1 MLSWFLVGFVAG
13 ICAILSFEVL
23 VVLFVLNLL
32 NRKIKQR
39 IKNETHAADAAVRNP
54 QDSFD
59 SICNLQGIVWVLE
72 PGKIPT
78 KEQKRKRETV
88 EVSPARRHAKIQD
101 GYLTLANS
109 DSSCTIIPLKGCIIQ
124 AVSATSLPT
133 RKWAKRYPI
142 KVESKTKVI
151 YNASK
156 IIYLYLDT
164 AWEKESWCKGLRL
177 ASCEDNEKLNWF
189 TKLNVDFQAY
199 MALLNAGYSSF
210 MKPSLGFSAEP
221 IEKGSKSDGI
231 SKVKLFW
238 KRLSRK
244 SSKSGSEKK
253 GNSGN
258 QSTREERKS
267 FEKQHQFQDSVSGKM
282 SNSSTEENI
291 PFTLPQGFPRS
302 ASQSGASVISDADSE
317 LDRLNYDEGILCW
330 NLLISRI
337 FFDIKGSADLKSSL
351 QQRIQRTLSNMRTP
365 NYIGEVVCT
374 NIDIGNLPPYIHAM
388 RLLGNDMNEVS
399 AFEVDMEYSGGALLR
414 VETRLEVRD
423 QDFQK
428 GIVDTTS
435 ESNSV
440 EDMSSDLLEGFEH
453 FGKHLNLPKEDMV
466 DPKIDGV
473 KGSKGTLMSR
483 WKSAVNNVAKQVS
496 QLEWKEM
503 QQLLKNMEL
512 KELMLEKMDLLET
525 GVYEWNGLKSVSKFE
540 AAMGQLVR
548 VASLRGALRL
558 YIRPPPSDQLWFG
571 FTSMPDIEFVLES
584 SVGDHKITNGHI
596 ALFLINRFKAA
607 IRETMVLPNCESAFI
622 PWMMAEKDDWI
633 PRNVA
638 PYIWLNH
645 DSSSSSDIKT
655 PREAPG
661 PHVTESRANENS
673 GRERDSHY
681 DLESKD
687 LLQGGSMESSGRLSS
702 SSCPTLSPCGS
713 WRSLQDLGVPYP
725 PSDELHESGQQNR
738 AETSYPAFYSR
749 SLKELERP
757 TEDIDDNDWG
767 LKMGRRAKLRDFRKK
782 MGEKLGEKK
791 RHMVE
796 KMKHKGS

>member
-1 MLSWFLVGFVAG
+1 
-13 ICAILSFEVL
+13 
-23 VVLFVLNLL
+23 
-32 NRKIKQR
+32 
-39 IKNETHAADAAVRNP
+39 
-54 QDSFD
+54 
-59 SICNLQGIVWVLE
+59 
-72 PGKIPT
+72 
-78 KEQKRKRETV
+78 
-88 EVSPARRHAKIQD
+88 
-101 GYLTLANS
+101 
-109 DSSCTIIPLKGCIIQ
+109 
-124 AVSATSLPT
+124 
-133 RKWAKRYPI
+133 
-142 KVESKTKVI
+142 
-151 YNASK
+151 
-156 IIYLYLDT
+156 
-164 AWEKESWCKGLRL
+164 
-177 ASCEDNEKLNWF
+177 
-189 TKLNVDFQAY
+189 

-238 KRLSRK
+238 RRLSRK

-267 FEKQHQFQDSVSGKM
+267 CEKQNQFQDSVSGKM

-302 ASQSGASVISDADSE
+302 ASQSCASVISDADSE

-374 NIDIGNLPPYIHAM
+374 NIDTGNLPPYIHAM

-399 AFEVDMEYSGGALLR
+399 AFEVDMEYSGGALLG

-496 QLEWKEM
+496 QVPLT
-503 QQLLKNMEL
+503 L
-512 KELMLEKMDLLET
+512 
-525 GVYEWNGLKSVSKFE
+525 S
-540 AAMGQLVR
+540 VR
-548 VASLRGALRL
+548 VASLRGTLRL

-571 FTSMPDIEFVLES
+571 FTSMPDIEFVLVS
-584 SVGDHKITNGHI
+584 SIGDHKITNGHI

-607 IRETMVLPNCESAFI
+607 IRETMVLPNCESAYI

-655 PREAPG
+655 PRETPG

-687 LLQGGSMESSGRLSS
+687 LLQVGSMESSGRLSS

-713 WRSLQDLGVPYP
+713 WRSLQDLGVSYP
-725 PSDELHESGQQNR
+725 PSDELYESGQQNR

-749 SLKELERP
+749 SLKELESP

-767 LKMGRRAKLRDFRKK
+767 PKMGRRAKLRDFRKK
-782 MGEKLGEKK
+782 IGEKLGEKK

>member
-1 MLSWFLVGFVAG
+1 
-13 ICAILSFEVL
+13 
-23 VVLFVLNLL
+23 
-32 NRKIKQR
+32 
-39 IKNETHAADAAVRNP
+39 
-54 QDSFD
+54 
-59 SICNLQGIVWVLE
+59 
-72 PGKIPT
+72 
-78 KEQKRKRETV
+78 
-88 EVSPARRHAKIQD
+88 
-101 GYLTLANS
+101 
-109 DSSCTIIPLKGCIIQ
+109 
-124 AVSATSLPT
+124 
-133 RKWAKRYPI
+133 AKRYPI

-164 AWEKESWCKGLRL
+164 AWEKESWCKGLRF

-238 KRLSRK
+238 RRLSRK

-267 FEKQHQFQDSVSGKM
+267 CEKQHQFQDSVSGKM

-302 ASQSGASVISDADSE
+302 ASQSCASVISDADSE

-365 NYIGEVVCT
+365 NYIGEVICT
-374 NIDIGNLPPYIHAM
+374 NIDTGNLPPYIHAM
-388 RLLGNDMNEVS
+388 RLLGIDMNEVS
-399 AFEVDMEYSGGALLR
+399 AFEVDMEYSGGALLG

-440 EDMSSDLLEGFEH
+440 EDMSSELLEGFEH

-473 KGSKGTLMSR
+473 KGSKATLMSR

-496 QLEWKEM
+496 QVCVSLCTYRCFSLNKCIKMAFNGYEIGMEGDAAAAKEYGVEGDAVNVGEDGLAGLSMLKGNQNNPSLHITNRYFILEVP
-503 QQLLKNMEL
+503 LTL
-512 KELMLEKMDLLET
+512 
-525 GVYEWNGLKSVSKFE
+525 S
-540 AAMGQLVR
+540 VR
-548 VASLRGALRL
+548 VVSLRGTLRL
-558 YIRPPPSDQLWFG
+558 YIKPPPSDQLWFG

-584 SVGDHKITNGHI
+584 SIGDHKITNGHI
-596 ALFLINRFKAA
+596 DLFLINRFKAA
-607 IRETMVLPNCESAFI
+607 IRETMVLPNCESAYI

-687 LLQGGSMESSGRLSS
+687 LLQVGSMESSGRLSS

-713 WRSLQDLGVPYP
+713 WKLLQDLGVPYS
-725 PSDELHESGQQNR
+725 PSDELYESGQQNR

-767 LKMGRRAKLRDFRKK
+767 PKMGRRAKLRDFRKK
-782 MGEKLGEKK
+782 IGEKLGEKK

>member
-1 MLSWFLVGFVAG
+1 
-13 ICAILSFEVL
+13 
-23 VVLFVLNLL
+23 
-32 NRKIKQR
+32 
-39 IKNETHAADAAVRNP
+39 
-54 QDSFD
+54 
-59 SICNLQGIVWVLE
+59 
-72 PGKIPT
+72 
-78 KEQKRKRETV
+78 
-88 EVSPARRHAKIQD
+88 
-101 GYLTLANS
+101 
-109 DSSCTIIPLKGCIIQ
+109 
-124 AVSATSLPT
+124 
-133 RKWAKRYPI
+133 
-142 KVESKTKVI
+142 
-151 YNASK
+151 
-156 IIYLYLDT
+156 
-164 AWEKESWCKGLRL
+164 
-177 ASCEDNEKLNWF
+177 
-189 TKLNVDFQAY
+189 

-231 SKVKLFW
+231 SKIKLFW

-258 QSTREERKS
+258 QSIREERKS
-267 FEKQHQFQDSVSGKM
+267 FEKQHQFQDSVSGKT

-302 ASQSGASVISDADSE
+302 ASQSCASVISDADSE

-466 DPKIDGV
+466 DPKIDSV

-496 QLEWKEM
+496 QVPLT
-503 QQLLKNMEL
+503 L
-512 KELMLEKMDLLET
+512 
-525 GVYEWNGLKSVSKFE
+525 S
-540 AAMGQLVR
+540 VR
-548 VASLRGALRL
+548 VASLRGTLRL

-584 SVGDHKITNGHI
+584 SIGDHKITNGHI

-607 IRETMVLPNCESAFI
+607 IRETMVLPNCESAYI

-725 PSDELHESGQQNR
+725 SDELHESGQQNR

-749 SLKELERP
+749 SLKELETP

-767 LKMGRRAKLRDFRKK
+767 PKLGRRAKLRDFRKK

>member
-39 IKNETHAADAAVRNP
+39 IKKETHAADAAVRNP

-101 GYLTLANS
+101 GYLTLSNS

-210 MKPSLGFSAEP
+210 MKPSLGFSTEP

-238 KRLSRK
+238 RRLSRK

-267 FEKQHQFQDSVSGKM
+267 CEKQNQFQDSVSGKM

-302 ASQSGASVISDADSE
+302 ASQSCASVISDADSE

-374 NIDIGNLPPYIHAM
+374 NIDTGNLPPYIHAM

-399 AFEVDMEYSGGALLR
+399 AFEVDMEYSGGALLG

-496 QLEWKEM
+496 QVPLT
-503 QQLLKNMEL
+503 L
-512 KELMLEKMDLLET
+512 
-525 GVYEWNGLKSVSKFE
+525 S
-540 AAMGQLVR
+540 VR
-548 VASLRGALRL
+548 VASLRGTLRL

-571 FTSMPDIEFVLES
+571 FTSMPDIEFVLVS
-584 SVGDHKITNGHI
+584 SIGDHKITNGHI

-607 IRETMVLPNCESAFI
+607 IRETMVLPNCESAYI

-655 PREAPG
+655 PRETPG

-687 LLQGGSMESSGRLSS
+687 LLQVGSMESSGRLSS

-713 WRSLQDLGVPYP
+713 WRSLQDLGVSYP
-725 PSDELHESGQQNR
+725 PSDELYESGQQNR

-749 SLKELERP
+749 SLKELESP

-767 LKMGRRAKLRDFRKK
+767 PKMGRRAKLRDFRKK
-782 MGEKLGEKK
+782 IGEKLGEKK

>member
-1 MLSWFLVGFVAG
+1 MVALLVSYFP
-13 ICAILSFEVL
+13 L
-23 VVLFVLNLL
+23 VVLDIEYFS
-32 NRKIKQR
+32 
-39 IKNETHAADAAVRNP
+39 ESP
-54 QDSFD
+54 S
-59 SICNLQGIVWVLE
+59 
-72 PGKIPT
+72 
-78 KEQKRKRETV
+78 QKLTWPLY
-88 EVSPARRHAKIQD
+88 SSNSRRRMTEF
-101 GYLTLANS
+101 G
-109 DSSCTIIPLKGCIIQ
+109 P
-124 AVSATSLPT
+124 P
-133 RKWAKRYPI
+133 AKRYPI

-238 KRLSRK
+238 RRLSRK

-267 FEKQHQFQDSVSGKM
+267 CEKQNQFQDSVSGKM

-302 ASQSGASVISDADSE
+302 ASQSCASVISDADSE

-351 QQRIQRTLSNMRTP
+351 QQRIQVGQSPKLDRTLSNMRTP

-374 NIDIGNLPPYIHAM
+374 NIDTGNLPPYIHAM

-399 AFEVDMEYSGGALLR
+399 AFEVDMEYSGGALLG

-466 DPKIDGV
+466 DPKIGDAAAANEYGV
-473 KGSKGTLMSR
+473 EGD
-483 WKSAVNNVAKQVS
+483 AVNVG
-496 QLEWKEM
+496 E
-503 QQLLKNMEL
+503 
-512 KELMLEKMDLLET
+512 D
-525 GVYEWNGLKSVSKFE
+525 GL
-540 AAMGQLVR
+540 AVR
-548 VASLRGALRL
+548 VASLRGTLRL

-571 FTSMPDIEFVLES
+571 FTSMPDIEFVLVS
-584 SVGDHKITNGHI
+584 SIGDHKITNGHI

-607 IRETMVLPNCESAFI
+607 IRETMVLPNCESAYI

-655 PREAPG
+655 PRETPG

-687 LLQGGSMESSGRLSS
+687 LLQVGSMESSGRLSS

-713 WRSLQDLGVPYP
+713 WRSLQDLGVSYP
-725 PSDELHESGQQNR
+725 PSDELYESGQQNR

-749 SLKELERP
+749 SLKELESP

-767 LKMGRRAKLRDFRKK
+767 PKMGRRAKLRDFRKK
-782 MGEKLGEKK
+782 IGEKLGEKK

>member
-39 IKNETHAADAAVRNP
+39 IKKETHAADAAVRNP

-302 ASQSGASVISDADSE
+302 ASQSCASVISDADSE

-374 NIDIGNLPPYIHAM
+374 NIDTGNLPPYIHAM

-466 DPKIDGV
+466 DPKTVVLSFYHAINDSPLGMGRFMKRNRTALVGFDRTGRLFIKSASMAPLQLPKTILNLVVLFDSKYSSRSSYDGV

-496 QLEWKEM
+496 QLEVYVIVGMEGDAAAAKEYGVEGDAVDIGEDGLAGFATSVDVW
-503 QQLLKNMEL
+503 QNSVDRYFVIAECSCNLYCIV
-512 KELMLEKMDLLET
+512 ET
-525 GVYEWNGLKSVSKFE
+525 GVYEWNGLKSVSRFE
-540 AAMGQLVR
+540 AAMGQL
-548 VASLRGALRL
+548 
-558 YIRPPPSDQLWFG
+558 
-571 FTSMPDIEFVLES
+571 
-584 SVGDHKITNGHI
+584 
-596 ALFLINRFKAA
+596 
-607 IRETMVLPNCESAFI
+607 
-622 PWMMAEKDDWI
+622 
-633 PRNVA
+633 
-638 PYIWLNH
+638 
-645 DSSSSSDIKT
+645 
-655 PREAPG
+655 
-661 PHVTESRANENS
+661 
-673 GRERDSHY
+673 
-681 DLESKD
+681 
-687 LLQGGSMESSGRLSS
+687 GG
-702 SSCPTLSPCGS
+702 C
-713 WRSLQDLGVPYP
+713 Q
-725 PSDELHESGQQNR
+725 
-738 AETSYPAFYSR
+738 
-749 SLKELERP
+749 
-757 TEDIDDNDWG
+757 
-767 LKMGRRAKLRDFRKK
+767 
-782 MGEKLGEKK
+782 
-791 RHMVE
+791 
-796 KMKHKGS
+796 

>member
-13 ICAILSFEVL
+13 ICAILSFELL

-39 IKNETHAADAAVRNP
+39 IKKETHAADAAVRNP

-124 AVSATSLPT
+124 AVSATSLPS

-231 SKVKLFW
+231 SKIKLFW

-258 QSTREERKS
+258 QSIREERKS
-267 FEKQHQFQDSVSGKM
+267 FEKQHQFQDSVSGKT

-302 ASQSGASVISDADSE
+302 ASQSCASVISDADSE

-466 DPKIDGV
+466 DPKIDSV

-496 QLEWKEM
+496 QVPLT
-503 QQLLKNMEL
+503 L
-512 KELMLEKMDLLET
+512 
-525 GVYEWNGLKSVSKFE
+525 S
-540 AAMGQLVR
+540 VR
-548 VASLRGALRL
+548 VASLRGTLRL

-584 SVGDHKITNGHI
+584 SIGDHKITNGHI

-607 IRETMVLPNCESAFI
+607 IRETMVLPNCESAYI

-725 PSDELHESGQQNR
+725 SDELHESGQQNR

-749 SLKELERP
+749 SLKELETP

-767 LKMGRRAKLRDFRKK
+767 PKLGRRAKLRDFRKK

>member
-1 MLSWFLVGFVAG
+1 

-39 IKNETHAADAAVRNP
+39 IKKETLAADAAVRNP

-101 GYLTLANS
+101 GYLTLSNS

-124 AVSATSLPT
+124 AVVLDIEYFSESPSQKLTWPLYSSNSRRRMTEFGPP
-133 RKWAKRYPI
+133 AKRYPI

-238 KRLSRK
+238 RRLSRK

-267 FEKQHQFQDSVSGKM
+267 CEKQNQFQDSVSGKM

-302 ASQSGASVISDADSE
+302 ASQSCASVISDADSE

-374 NIDIGNLPPYIHAM
+374 NIDTGNLPPYIHAM

-399 AFEVDMEYSGGALLR
+399 AFEVDMEYSGGALLG

-435 ESNSV
+435 ESSSV

-466 DPKIDGV
+466 DPKIVSDGV

-496 QLEWKEM
+496 QLEVYVM
-503 QQLLKNMEL
+503 VGMEGDAAAAN
-512 KELMLEKMDLLET
+512 EY
-525 GVYEWNGLKSVSKFE
+525 GVEGDAVNVGEDGL
-540 AAMGQLVR
+540 AVR
-548 VASLRGALRL
+548 VVSLRGTLRL

-571 FTSMPDIEFVLES
+571 FTSMPDIEFVLVS
-584 SVGDHKITNGHI
+584 SIGDHKITNGHI

-607 IRETMVLPNCESAFI
+607 IRETMVLPNCESAYI

-633 PRNVA
+633 PKNVA

-655 PREAPG
+655 PRETPG
-661 PHVTESRANENS
+661 PHVTESRANENN

-687 LLQGGSMESSGRLSS
+687 LLQVGSMESSGRLSS

-725 PSDELHESGQQNR
+725 PSDELYESGQQNR

-749 SLKELERP
+749 SLKELESP
-757 TEDIDDNDWG
+757 TEDTDDNDWG
-767 LKMGRRAKLRDFRKK
+767 TKMGRRAKLRDFRKK
-782 MGEKLGEKK
+782 IGEKFGEKK